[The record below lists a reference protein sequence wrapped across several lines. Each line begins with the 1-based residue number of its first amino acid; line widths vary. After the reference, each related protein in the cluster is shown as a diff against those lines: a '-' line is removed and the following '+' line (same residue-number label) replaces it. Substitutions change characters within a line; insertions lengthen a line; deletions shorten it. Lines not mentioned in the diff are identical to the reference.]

1 MKWHESTVLPFIH
14 RLRAK
19 GSTSSALHVLFS
31 VGNFLKNLFALPRP
45 TASPGGPKEEDFGWP
60 SMYAVNA
67 VGLPFFALRYLWGAV
82 GTGTPLS
89 AHYQL
94 VTAASYTA
102 AFVWAGVVCGARLY
116 SGVSSPADVQ
126 GGMLVGG
133 VLVRLWLPIC
143 DMANAWIVDPCST
156 LLGMPPWLAL
166 LGLATLMVLLYPF
179 TPRDQRSW
187 TAIVYS
193 VKAVA
198 FGYSFIVGSNACM
211 RHQCAAAAP
220 PPLDSAYALL
230 LLLVRNVLGFCCLGA
245 AWVTASLV
253 SSRLE
258 RGVRKVLPR
267 QLHLPKCLRNLFT
280 FSA

>member
-1 MKWHESTVLPFIH
+1 M
-14 RLRAK
+14 
-19 GSTSSALHVLFS
+19 
-31 VGNFLKNLFALPRP
+31 
-45 TASPGGPKEEDFGWP
+45 
-60 SMYAVNA
+60 
-67 VGLPFFALRYLWGAV
+67 
-82 GTGTPLS
+82 
-89 AHYQL
+89 
-94 VTAASYTA
+94 TAASYTA

-143 DMANAWIVDPCST
+143 DRANAWIVDPAST
-156 LLGMPPWLAL
+156 LFGMPPWLAL
-166 LGLATLMVLLYPF
+166 LGLATLMVLLHPF

-230 LLLVRNVLGFCCLGA
+230 LLLVRN
-245 AWVTASLV
+245 
-253 SSRLE
+253 
-258 RGVRKVLPR
+258 P
-267 QLHLPKCLRNLFT
+267 
-280 FSA
+280 